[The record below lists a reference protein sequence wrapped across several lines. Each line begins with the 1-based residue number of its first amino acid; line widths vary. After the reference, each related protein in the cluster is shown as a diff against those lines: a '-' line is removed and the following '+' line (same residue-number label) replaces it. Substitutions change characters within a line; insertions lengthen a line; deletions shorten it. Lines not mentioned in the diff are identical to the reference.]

1 MTIPSWRSKPA
12 RGHMCQAACHKVALN
27 GPSGG
32 IICREKQY
40 PQSPLL
46 VDRLN
51 AKNPHAEVGE
61 MITEARAQVANI
73 QKTPVISER
82 MRTAAFV
89 TLELDWNQK
98 IKDRAP

>member
-1 MTIPSWRSKPA
+1 
-12 RGHMCQAACHKVALN
+12 
-27 GPSGG
+27 
-32 IICREKQY
+32 
-40 PQSPLL
+40 
-46 VDRLN
+46 
-51 AKNPHAEVGE
+51 
-61 MITEARAQVANI
+61 MITGARVHVANI